1 MYPPEELKRV
11 SDAKQI
17 EQIKQ
22 VKQLTYEKIIE
33 HREKSYEQKDKK
45 LLNSITNEVALR
57 ILEYMNG
64 EQYKPWYNVGKCLVN
79 PKTLEEHLNSVFN
92 VEFKVE
98 FSKGGT
104 CYPGGFLPSRCYI
117 RFKAD
122 VPANASG
129 NQNTPERVKGW
140 KAWFQRKNK

>member
-33 HREKSYEQKDKK
+33 HREKSYEKKEKK